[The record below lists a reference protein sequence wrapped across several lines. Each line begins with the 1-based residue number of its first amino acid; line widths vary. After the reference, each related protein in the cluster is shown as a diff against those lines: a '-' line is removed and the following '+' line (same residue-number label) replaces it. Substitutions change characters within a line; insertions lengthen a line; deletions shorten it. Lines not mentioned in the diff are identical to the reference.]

1 MKHIWIQRDL
11 AIKHDNLA
19 IKHVDCKHQT
29 SYKIACQPGKELS
42 LAVLYIFPLRKEI
55 MHWLTGL
62 LKREG
67 RKRDPGTA
75 RDPLMLDSV
84 DLIST

>member
-29 SYKIACQPGKELS
+29 SYKIACQPGKVI
-42 LAVLYIFPLRKEI
+42 ANLRYPAKNDKFFAGERRYS
-55 MHWLTGL
+55 H
-62 LKREG
+62 
-67 RKRDPGTA
+67 
-75 RDPLMLDSV
+75 
-84 DLIST
+84 